1 MLTKRALIVLL
12 AGLNL
17 FLLAAVLFQ
26 FVGLPKAFADASGG
40 GGVACVT
47 AKAAGQSFD
56 IVYVL
61 DGNNLHAFYPT
72 NFQTK
77 KHGLASTRDLS
88 VDFPNK

>member
-26 FVGLPKAFADASGG
+26 FVGLPKAFANPTGG
-40 GGVACVT
+40 GIACVT

-61 DGNNLHAFYPT
+61 DGNNLHAFYPS

-77 KHGLASTRDLS
+77 KHALASTRDLT
-88 VDFPNK
+88 VDFAKK